1 MAVRLRFLVFAASL
15 AAWTAAVGAG
25 GGEPRIEDLEIDIEQ
40 QQILVSFRSPELFD
54 EKLELSIRSGL
65 ATSVVFEIQ
74 LLRPRKAWFDKNVDT
89 HRFTAT
95 ATYNAV
101 TREIQVHYKLDEQL
115 INSRV
120 VDRFEDLRDVMTMVE
135 KVPAFSLVGRQG
147 DRLRV
152 RVRAE
157 LGTRTILFFIPT
169 TRTTDWAESNRFVVD
184 PNGAVLQGGESDED

>member
-1 MAVRLRFLVFAASL
+1 MAIEIVEPADIGVGDLAGQPYFRAKSPDHLGGPGQVRADGLDGHCL
-15 AAWTAAVGAG
+15 A
-25 GGEPRIEDLEIDIEQ
+25 
-40 QQILVSFRSPELFD
+40 
-54 EKLELSIRSGL
+54 KL
-65 ATSVVFEIQ
+65 Q
-74 LLRPRKAWFDKNVDT
+74 
-89 HRFTAT
+89 
-95 ATYNAV
+95 
-101 TREIQVHYKLDEQL
+101 
-115 INSRV
+115 
-120 VDRFEDLRDVMTMVE
+120 VDRFEDLRDVMTVVE